1 MRFNKKYLYGGLAAV
16 LVLAFVFTFI
26 VKPHKSETNT
36 IRLASSPGPYSDLFL
51 NGVKPILE
59 KEGYHVQNQSF
70 SDLSLADVAIN
81 NGEADLN
88 VDQHTAYMDN
98 FNKEKHAHLTALT
111 KIPTVPTGIYPA
123 KKKSLKD
130 ISKGDKIAIPNDPS
144 NMARAYNVLVK
155 AHLITLK
162 KGVNPIK
169 ATSKDIASNK
179 DDLKITAMQDVT
191 IPRSRNDFD
200 YVILPGS
207 TAYPAKIPTK
217 SMLLA
222 EDIKPDYYLVAAI
235 NKKDK
240 DKKWAKAVDKAYH
253 SKEFKKYMDTHNKN
267 SFWKIPKGE

>member
-1 MRFNKKYLYGGLAAV
+1 MKINKKYIIGGLIAIFGI
-16 LVLAFVFTFI
+16 AFLFSFVI
-26 VKPHKSETNT
+26 KPKQNNTNT

-59 KEGYHVQNQSF
+59 KEGYKVKNQSF

-98 FNKEKHAHLTALT
+98 FNKEKHAHLTSLT

-123 KKKSLKD
+123 KKTAMSQVA
-130 ISKGDKIAIPNDPS
+130 KGDTVAIPNDPS

-155 AHLITLK
+155 AGWITLK

-169 ATSKDIASNK
+169 ATSKDIATNK
-179 DDLKITAMQDVT
+179 YDLKITAMQDVQ
-191 IPRSRNDFD
+191 IPRSRADFD

-207 TAYPAKIPTK
+207 TAYPAKISTK
-217 SMLLA
+217 TMLLA
-222 EDIKPDYYLVAAI
+222 EDIKPDYYLVAAV

-240 DKKWAKAVDKAYH
+240 DAKWAKAVDKAYH
-253 SKEFKKYMDTHNKN
+253 SKEFREYLAKHNKT
-267 SFWKIPKGE
+267 SFWNIPKGE